1 MNKDAEWHGLKEL
14 FIFDILNCF
23 VNSSLQA
30 DIRDSL
36 ELRQIFRGFAKDS
49 EPIQMQI
56 IKLLRG

>member
-1 MNKDAEWHGLKEL
+1 MNKHAEWGGLKEL
-14 FIFDILNCF
+14 FMFDIFNCF
-23 VNSSLQA
+23 VLSSLQA

-36 ELRQIFRGFAKDS
+36 ELRQIFKCFTQDS